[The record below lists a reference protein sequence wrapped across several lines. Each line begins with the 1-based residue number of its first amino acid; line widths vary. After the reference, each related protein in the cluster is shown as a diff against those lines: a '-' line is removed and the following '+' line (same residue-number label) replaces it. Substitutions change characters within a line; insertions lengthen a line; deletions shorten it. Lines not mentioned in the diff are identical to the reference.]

1 MPRAQGGS
9 PKPPTKP
16 TRLPCRFK
24 NIDQGKNH
32 FMSNV
37 NPYEL
42 TQSGAMHLQDGDVH
56 QALKDLVVANDA
68 MRRIMEAD
76 PSVGNRNFY
85 GITCLNLGSVYQMMQ
100 DFESFRDCART
111 GTNYLE
117 GVLEEQV
124 GLETLFYL
132 ASVYLQLGQ
141 ADEIEENYESAETWY
156 KKAIERQIQV
166 TEQDLDPEASQYAK
180 QTLSQEF
187 LILTGLYQKMQNEE
201 KYLETLERT
210 VDLKMAVAQE
220 FDHPYDWA
228 DAAMGEETL
237 AGVIAQ
243 KEPVRAEQLFRNAVA
258 ILEKQTEI
266 EEDIG
271 DVLIEVYRDFSV
283 FLQQQ
288 GRQTEALEYFGKAE
302 QLAATR
308 PASMD
313 AEVGG
318 IIEQALDADGMP
330 LQKAD
335 DIRAQLF
342 PDDDEQ

>member
-1 MPRAQGGS
+1 
-9 PKPPTKP
+9 
-16 TRLPCRFK
+16 
-24 NIDQGKNH
+24 
-32 FMSNV
+32 MSNV

-68 MRRIMEAD
+68 MRKIMEAD

-220 FDHPYDWA
+220 FGHPYDWA

-237 AGVIAQ
+237 AGVIAPR
-243 KEPVRAEQLFRNAVA
+243 EPVRAEQLFRDAVA

-271 DVLIEVYRDFSV
+271 DVLIQVYRDFSV
-283 FLQQQ
+283 FLQQHDQ
-288 GRQTEALEYFGKAE
+288 MTEALEYFGKAK
-302 QLAATR
+302 QLAANR

-313 AEVGG
+313 ADVGS

-330 LQKAD
+330 LQEAD
-335 DIRAQLF
+335 ATRAQLF

>member
-1 MPRAQGGS
+1 
-9 PKPPTKP
+9 
-16 TRLPCRFK
+16 
-24 NIDQGKNH
+24 
-32 FMSNV
+32 
-37 NPYEL
+37 
-42 TQSGAMHLQDGDVH
+42 MHLQDGDVH

-141 ADEIEENYESAETWY
+141 ADEIEENYESAEAWY

-187 LILTGLYQKMQNEE
+187 LILTGLYQKMQYEE
-201 KYLETLERT
+201 KYLETLEHT
-210 VDLKMAVAQE
+210 VELKIAIAQE

-237 AGVIAQ
+237 ASVIAQ
-243 KEPVRAEQLFRNAVA
+243 REPVRAEELFRDAVA
-258 ILEKQTEI
+258 ILEKQTET

-271 DVLIEVYRDFSV
+271 DVLIQVYRDFSV

-288 GRQTEALEYFGKAE
+288 DRQTEALEFFGKAE

-318 IIEQALDADGMP
+318 IIEQALDSDGMP
-330 LQKAD
+330 LQEAD

>member
-1 MPRAQGGS
+1 
-9 PKPPTKP
+9 
-16 TRLPCRFK
+16 
-24 NIDQGKNH
+24 
-32 FMSNV
+32 MSNHA

-42 TQSGAMHLQDGDVH
+42 TQSGAMHMQNGDIH

-68 MRRIMEAD
+68 MRKIMEAD

-85 GITCLNLGSVYQMMQ
+85 GITCLNLGSVYQQMQ

-117 GVLEEQV
+117 GVLEERES
-124 GLETLFYL
+124 LDTLFYL
-132 ASVYLQLGQ
+132 ATVYLQLGQ
-141 ADEIEENYESAETWY
+141 ADEIQENYESAENWY
-156 KKAIERQIQV
+156 KKAIERQIRV
-166 TEQDLDPEASQYAK
+166 IEQDLDPEASQYAK

-187 LILTGLYQKMQNEE
+187 LILTGLYQKMENEE

-210 VDLKMAVAQE
+210 VDMKLAIAQE

-237 AGVIAQ
+237 AGVLAG
-243 KEPVRAEQLFRNAVA
+243 KAPARAEQLFRDAIA
-258 ILEKQTEI
+258 ILEKQVEK

-271 DVLIEVYRDFSV
+271 DVLIQVCRDFSV

-288 GRQTEALEYFGKAE
+288 GRQTEALEFFGKAE
-302 QLAATR
+302 QLTATR

-313 AEVGG
+313 AEVGS

-330 LQKAD
+330 LQAAD
-335 DIRAQLF
+335 ELRAQMF

>member
-1 MPRAQGGS
+1 
-9 PKPPTKP
+9 
-16 TRLPCRFK
+16 
-24 NIDQGKNH
+24 
-32 FMSNV
+32 MSNV

-68 MRRIMEAD
+68 MRKIMDAD
-76 PSVGNRNFY
+76 PSAGNRNFY

-237 AGVIAQ
+237 AGVIAPR
-243 KEPVRAEQLFRNAVA
+243 EPARAEQLFRDAVA
-258 ILEKQTEI
+258 ILEKQTGI

>member
-1 MPRAQGGS
+1 
-9 PKPPTKP
+9 
-16 TRLPCRFK
+16 
-24 NIDQGKNH
+24 
-32 FMSNV
+32 MSNV

-68 MRRIMEAD
+68 MRKIMEAD

-237 AGVIAQ
+237 ASVIAQ
-243 KEPVRAEQLFRNAVA
+243 KEPVRAEQLFRDAVA
-258 ILEKQTEI
+258 ILEKQAEK

-271 DVLIEVYRDFSV
+271 DVLIQVYKDFSV

-288 GRQTEALEYFGKAE
+288 GRQTEALEFFGKAE

>member
-1 MPRAQGGS
+1 
-9 PKPPTKP
+9 
-16 TRLPCRFK
+16 
-24 NIDQGKNH
+24 
-32 FMSNV
+32 
-37 NPYEL
+37 
-42 TQSGAMHLQDGDVH
+42 MHLQDGDVH

-141 ADEIEENYESAETWY
+141 ADEIEENYESAEAWY

-187 LILTGLYQKMQNEE
+187 LILTGLYQKMQYEE
-201 KYLETLERT
+201 KYLETLEHT
-210 VDLKMAVAQE
+210 VELKIAIAQE

-237 AGVIAQ
+237 ASVIAQ
-243 KEPVRAEQLFRNAVA
+243 KEPARAEQLFRDAVA
-258 ILEKQTEI
+258 ILEKQTET

-271 DVLIEVYRDFSV
+271 DVLIQVYRDFSV

-288 GRQTEALEYFGKAE
+288 GRQTEALEFFGKAE

-318 IIEQALDADGMP
+318 IIEQALDSDGMP
-330 LQKAD
+330 LQEAD

>member
-1 MPRAQGGS
+1 
-9 PKPPTKP
+9 
-16 TRLPCRFK
+16 
-24 NIDQGKNH
+24 
-32 FMSNV
+32 MSNV

-68 MRRIMEAD
+68 MRKIMEAD

-141 ADEIEENYESAETWY
+141 ADEIEENYASAETWY

-220 FDHPYDWA
+220 FGHPYDWA

-237 AGVIAQ
+237 ASVIAQ
-243 KEPVRAEQLFRNAVA
+243 KEPVRAEQLFRDAVA

-271 DVLIEVYRDFSV
+271 DVLIQVYRDFSV

-288 GRQTEALEYFGKAE
+288 GRQTEALEFFGKAE

>member
-1 MPRAQGGS
+1 
-9 PKPPTKP
+9 
-16 TRLPCRFK
+16 
-24 NIDQGKNH
+24 
-32 FMSNV
+32 MSNV

-237 AGVIAQ
+237 AGVIAPR
-243 KEPVRAEQLFRNAVA
+243 EPARAEQLFRDAVA
-258 ILEKQTEI
+258 ILEKQTGI

>member
-1 MPRAQGGS
+1 
-9 PKPPTKP
+9 
-16 TRLPCRFK
+16 
-24 NIDQGKNH
+24 
-32 FMSNV
+32 MSNV

-68 MRRIMEAD
+68 MRKIMEAD

-220 FDHPYDWA
+220 FGHPYDWA

-237 AGVIAQ
+237 ASVIAQ
-243 KEPVRAEQLFRNAVA
+243 KEPVRAEQLFRDAVA

-271 DVLIEVYRDFSV
+271 DVLIQVYRDFSV
-283 FLQQQ
+283 FLQQHDQ
-288 GRQTEALEYFGKAE
+288 MTEALEYFGKAE

-313 AEVGG
+313 ADVGS

-330 LQKAD
+330 LQEAD
-335 DIRAQLF
+335 ATRAQLF

>member
-1 MPRAQGGS
+1 
-9 PKPPTKP
+9 
-16 TRLPCRFK
+16 
-24 NIDQGKNH
+24 
-32 FMSNV
+32 
-37 NPYEL
+37 
-42 TQSGAMHLQDGDVH
+42 MHLQDGDVH

-111 GTNYLE
+111 GTNYLA

-141 ADEIEENYESAETWY
+141 ADEIEENYESAEAWY

-187 LILTGLYQKMQNEE
+187 LILTGLYQKMQYEE
-201 KYLETLERT
+201 KYLETLEHT
-210 VDLKMAVAQE
+210 VELKIAIAQE

-237 AGVIAQ
+237 ASVIAQ
-243 KEPVRAEQLFRNAVA
+243 KEPARAEQLFRDAVA
-258 ILEKQTEI
+258 ILEKQTET

-271 DVLIEVYRDFSV
+271 DVLIQVYRDFSV

-288 GRQTEALEYFGKAE
+288 DRQTEALEFFGKAE

-318 IIEQALDADGMP
+318 IIEQALDSDGMP
-330 LQKAD
+330 LQEAD

>member
-1 MPRAQGGS
+1 
-9 PKPPTKP
+9 
-16 TRLPCRFK
+16 
-24 NIDQGKNH
+24 
-32 FMSNV
+32 MSNV

-68 MRRIMEAD
+68 MRKIMEAD

-220 FDHPYDWA
+220 FGHPYDWA

-237 AGVIAQ
+237 ASVIAQ
-243 KEPVRAEQLFRNAVA
+243 KEPVRAEQLFRDAVA

-288 GRQTEALEYFGKAE
+288 GRQTEALEFFGKAE

-335 DIRAQLF
+335 DIRAQLV

>member
-1 MPRAQGGS
+1 
-9 PKPPTKP
+9 
-16 TRLPCRFK
+16 
-24 NIDQGKNH
+24 
-32 FMSNV
+32 MSSNA

-42 TQSGAMHLQDGDVH
+42 TQSGAMHMQNGDIH

-68 MRRIMEAD
+68 MRKIMEAD
-76 PSVGNRNFY
+76 PSIGNRNFY
-85 GITCLNLGSVYQMMQ
+85 GITCLNLGSVYQQMQ

-117 GVLEEQV
+117 GVLEERES
-124 GLETLFYL
+124 LDTLFYL

-141 ADEIEENYESAETWY
+141 ADEIEEHFEDAEGWY
-156 KKAIERQIQV
+156 KKAIERQIRV

-210 VDLKMAVAQE
+210 VDMKLAIALERTVDMKLAIAQE

-243 KEPVRAEQLFRNAVA
+243 RDPARAEHLFRDAVA
-258 ILEKQTEI
+258 ILEKQVEK

-271 DVLIEVYRDFSV
+271 DVLIQVYKDFSV
-283 FLQQQ
+283 FLQQHDQ
-288 GRQTEALEYFGKAE
+288 MTEALEYFGKAD
-302 QLAATR
+302 QLAAKR
-308 PASMD
+308 LGSRD
-313 AEVGG
+313 ANVANV
-318 IIEQALDADGMP
+318 IEQAYDAEGMP
-330 LQKAD
+330 LQAAD
-335 DIRAQLF
+335 DLRAQMF

>member
-1 MPRAQGGS
+1 
-9 PKPPTKP
+9 
-16 TRLPCRFK
+16 
-24 NIDQGKNH
+24 
-32 FMSNV
+32 MSNV

-68 MRRIMEAD
+68 MRKIMEAD

-141 ADEIEENYESAETWY
+141 ADEIEENYASAETWY

-220 FDHPYDWA
+220 FGHPYDWA

-237 AGVIAQ
+237 AGVIAPR
-243 KEPVRAEQLFRNAVA
+243 EPARAEQLFRDAVA

-271 DVLIEVYRDFSV
+271 DVLIQVYKDFSV

-288 GRQTEALEYFGKAE
+288 GRQTEALEFFGKAE

>member
-1 MPRAQGGS
+1 
-9 PKPPTKP
+9 
-16 TRLPCRFK
+16 
-24 NIDQGKNH
+24 
-32 FMSNV
+32 MSMNA

-42 TQSGAMHLQDGDVH
+42 TQSGAMHLQDGDIH

-68 MRRIMEAD
+68 MRKIMEAD

-117 GVLEEQV
+117 EVLEEQES
-124 GLETLFYL
+124 LDTLFYL

-141 ADEIEENYESAETWY
+141 ADEIEENFAAAENWY
-156 KKAIERQIQV
+156 KKAIERQIRV
-166 TEQDLDPEASQYAK
+166 TEQELDDEASQYAK

-201 KYLETLERT
+201 KYLETLEHT
-210 VDLKMAVAQE
+210 VDLKLAVAQE
-220 FDHPYDWA
+220 FDHPFDWA

-237 AGVIAQ
+237 AGAIAQ
-243 KEPVRAEQLFRNAVA
+243 REPARAEHLFRDAVT
-258 ILEKQTEI
+258 ILEKQVER

-271 DVLIEVYRDFSV
+271 DVLIQVYRDFSV
-283 FLQQQ
+283 FLQQHDQ
-288 GRQTEALEYFGKAE
+288 MTEALEFFGKAD
-302 QLAATR
+302 QLAAQR
-308 PASMD
+308 LGSRD
-313 AEVGG
+313 AEVADV
-318 IIEQALDADGMP
+318 IEQAYGTEGMP
-330 LQKAD
+330 LQEAD

>member
-1 MPRAQGGS
+1 
-9 PKPPTKP
+9 
-16 TRLPCRFK
+16 
-24 NIDQGKNH
+24 
-32 FMSNV
+32 MSNV

-56 QALKDLVVANDA
+56 QALKDLVVANDT
-68 MRRIMEAD
+68 MRKIMEAD

-220 FDHPYDWA
+220 FGHPYDWA

-237 AGVIAQ
+237 ASVIAQ
-243 KEPVRAEQLFRNAVA
+243 KEPVRAEQLFRDAVA

-271 DVLIEVYRDFSV
+271 DVLIQVYRDFSV

-288 GRQTEALEYFGKAE
+288 GRQTEALEFFGKAE

>member
-1 MPRAQGGS
+1 
-9 PKPPTKP
+9 
-16 TRLPCRFK
+16 
-24 NIDQGKNH
+24 
-32 FMSNV
+32 
-37 NPYEL
+37 
-42 TQSGAMHLQDGDVH
+42 MHLQDGDVH

-141 ADEIEENYESAETWY
+141 ADEIEENYESAEAWY

-237 AGVIAQ
+237 ASVIAQ
-243 KEPVRAEQLFRNAVA
+243 KEPVRAEQLFRDAVA

-271 DVLIEVYRDFSV
+271 DVLIQVYKDFSV

-288 GRQTEALEYFGKAE
+288 GRQTEALEFFGKAE

>member
-1 MPRAQGGS
+1 
-9 PKPPTKP
+9 
-16 TRLPCRFK
+16 
-24 NIDQGKNH
+24 
-32 FMSNV
+32 
-37 NPYEL
+37 
-42 TQSGAMHLQDGDVH
+42 MHLQDGDVH

-187 LILTGLYQKMQNEE
+187 LILTGLYQKMQYEE
-201 KYLETLERT
+201 KYLETLEHT
-210 VDLKMAVAQE
+210 VELKIAIAQE

-237 AGVIAQ
+237 ASVIAQ
-243 KEPVRAEQLFRNAVA
+243 KEPARAEQLFRDAVA
-258 ILEKQTEI
+258 ILEKQTET

-271 DVLIEVYRDFSV
+271 DVLIQVYRDFSV

-288 GRQTEALEYFGKAE
+288 DRQTEALEFFGKAE

-318 IIEQALDADGMP
+318 IIEQALDSDGMP
-330 LQKAD
+330 LQEAD

>member
-1 MPRAQGGS
+1 
-9 PKPPTKP
+9 
-16 TRLPCRFK
+16 
-24 NIDQGKNH
+24 
-32 FMSNV
+32 MSMNA

-42 TQSGAMHLQDGDVH
+42 TQSGAMHLQDGDIH

-68 MRRIMEAD
+68 MRKIMEAD

-117 GVLEEQV
+117 EVLEEQES
-124 GLETLFYL
+124 LDTLFYL

-141 ADEIEENYESAETWY
+141 ADEIEENFAAAENWY
-156 KKAIERQIQV
+156 KKAIERQIRV
-166 TEQDLDPEASQYAK
+166 TEQELDDEASQYAK

-201 KYLETLERT
+201 KYLETLEHT
-210 VDLKMAVAQE
+210 VDLKLAVAQE
-220 FDHPYDWA
+220 FDQPFDWA

-237 AGVIAQ
+237 AGAIAQ
-243 KEPVRAEQLFRNAVA
+243 REPARAEHLFRDAVT
-258 ILEKQTEI
+258 ILEKQVER
-266 EEDIG
+266 EADIG
-271 DVLIEVYRDFSV
+271 DVLIQVYRDFSV
-283 FLQQQ
+283 FLQQHDQ
-288 GRQTEALEYFGKAE
+288 MTEALEFFGKAD
-302 QLAATR
+302 QLAAQR
-308 PASMD
+308 LGSRD
-313 AEVGG
+313 AEVADV
-318 IIEQALDADGMP
+318 IEQAYGTEGMP
-330 LQKAD
+330 LQEAD

>member
-1 MPRAQGGS
+1 
-9 PKPPTKP
+9 
-16 TRLPCRFK
+16 
-24 NIDQGKNH
+24 
-32 FMSNV
+32 MSSNA

-42 TQSGAMHLQDGDVH
+42 TQSGAMHMQNGDIH

-68 MRRIMEAD
+68 MRKIMEAD

-85 GITCLNLGSVYQMMQ
+85 GITCLNLGSVYQQMQ

-117 GVLEEQV
+117 GVLEERES
-124 GLETLFYL
+124 LDTLFYL

-141 ADEIEENYESAETWY
+141 ADEIQENYESAENWY
-156 KKAIERQIQV
+156 KKAIERQIRV
-166 TEQDLDPEASQYAK
+166 IEQDLDQEASQYAK

-187 LILTGLYQKMQNEE
+187 LILTGLYQKMENEE

-210 VDLKMAVAQE
+210 VDMKLAIAQE

-237 AGVIAQ
+237 AGVLAG
-243 KEPVRAEQLFRNAVA
+243 KAPARAEQLFRDAIA
-258 ILEKQTEI
+258 ILEKQVEK

-271 DVLIEVYRDFSV
+271 DVLIQVCRDFSV

-288 GRQTEALEYFGKAE
+288 GRQTEALEFFGKAE
-302 QLAATR
+302 QLTATR

-313 AEVGG
+313 AEVGS

-330 LQKAD
+330 LQAAD
-335 DIRAQLF
+335 ELRAQMF

>member
-1 MPRAQGGS
+1 
-9 PKPPTKP
+9 
-16 TRLPCRFK
+16 
-24 NIDQGKNH
+24 
-32 FMSNV
+32 MSNV

-68 MRRIMEAD
+68 MRKIMEAD

-220 FDHPYDWA
+220 FGHPYDWA

-237 AGVIAQ
+237 ASVIAQ
-243 KEPVRAEQLFRNAVA
+243 KEPVRAEQLFRDAVA

-271 DVLIEVYRDFSV
+271 DVLIQVYKDFSV

-288 GRQTEALEYFGKAE
+288 GRQTEALEFFGKAE

>member
-1 MPRAQGGS
+1 
-9 PKPPTKP
+9 
-16 TRLPCRFK
+16 
-24 NIDQGKNH
+24 
-32 FMSNV
+32 
-37 NPYEL
+37 
-42 TQSGAMHLQDGDVH
+42 MHLQDGDVH

-141 ADEIEENYESAETWY
+141 ADEIEENYESAEAWY

-187 LILTGLYQKMQNEE
+187 LILTGLYQKMQYEE
-201 KYLETLERT
+201 KYLETLEHT
-210 VDLKMAVAQE
+210 VELKIAIAQE

-237 AGVIAQ
+237 ASVIAQ
-243 KEPVRAEQLFRNAVA
+243 KEPARAEQLFRDAVA
-258 ILEKQTEI
+258 ILEKQTET

-271 DVLIEVYRDFSV
+271 DVLIQVYRDFSV

-288 GRQTEALEYFGKAE
+288 DRQTEALEFFGKAE

-318 IIEQALDADGMP
+318 IIEQALDSDGMP
-330 LQKAD
+330 LQEAD
-335 DIRAQLF
+335 DIRAQLV

>member
-1 MPRAQGGS
+1 
-9 PKPPTKP
+9 
-16 TRLPCRFK
+16 
-24 NIDQGKNH
+24 
-32 FMSNV
+32 MSNV

-68 MRRIMEAD
+68 MRKIMEAD

-220 FDHPYDWA
+220 FGHPYDWA

-237 AGVIAQ
+237 ASVIAQ
-243 KEPVRAEQLFRNAVA
+243 KEPVRAEQLFRDAVA
-258 ILEKQTEI
+258 ILEKQAEK

-271 DVLIEVYRDFSV
+271 DVLIQVYKDFSV
-283 FLQQQ
+283 FLQQHDQ
-288 GRQTEALEYFGKAE
+288 MTEALEYFGKAE

>member
-1 MPRAQGGS
+1 
-9 PKPPTKP
+9 
-16 TRLPCRFK
+16 
-24 NIDQGKNH
+24 
-32 FMSNV
+32 MSNV

>member
-1 MPRAQGGS
+1 
-9 PKPPTKP
+9 
-16 TRLPCRFK
+16 
-24 NIDQGKNH
+24 
-32 FMSNV
+32 MSNV

-243 KEPVRAEQLFRNAVA
+243 KEPVRAEQLFRDAVA

-288 GRQTEALEYFGKAE
+288 GRQTEALEFFGKAE

>member
-1 MPRAQGGS
+1 
-9 PKPPTKP
+9 
-16 TRLPCRFK
+16 
-24 NIDQGKNH
+24 
-32 FMSNV
+32 MSNV

-68 MRRIMEAD
+68 MRKIMEAD

-156 KKAIERQIQV
+156 RKAIERQIQV

-187 LILTGLYQKMQNEE
+187 LILTGLYQKMQDEA

-237 AGVIAQ
+237 ASVIAQ
-243 KEPVRAEQLFRNAVA
+243 KEPVRAEQLFRDAVA
-258 ILEKQTEI
+258 ILEKQAEK

-271 DVLIEVYRDFSV
+271 DVLIQVYKDFSV

-288 GRQTEALEYFGKAE
+288 GRQTEALEFFGKAE

>member
-1 MPRAQGGS
+1 
-9 PKPPTKP
+9 
-16 TRLPCRFK
+16 
-24 NIDQGKNH
+24 
-32 FMSNV
+32 MSNV

-68 MRRIMEAD
+68 MRKIMEAD

-166 TEQDLDPEASQYAK
+166 TEQDLDPEASQFAK

-220 FDHPYDWA
+220 FGHPYDWA

-237 AGVIAQ
+237 ASVIAQ
-243 KEPVRAEQLFRNAVA
+243 KEPVRAEQLFRDAVA

-288 GRQTEALEYFGKAE
+288 GRQTEALEFFGKAE

>member
-1 MPRAQGGS
+1 
-9 PKPPTKP
+9 
-16 TRLPCRFK
+16 
-24 NIDQGKNH
+24 
-32 FMSNV
+32 MSATNV
-37 NPYEL
+37 NPLEL
-42 TQSGAMHLQDGDVH
+42 TQSGAMHLQDGDLH

-68 MRRIMEAD
+68 MKKIMDAD
-76 PSVGNRNFY
+76 PSVANRNFY

-111 GTNYLE
+111 GTNF
-117 GVLEEQV
+117 LEEVLKEQV
-124 GLETLFYL
+124 SLETLFYL

-166 TEQDLDPEASQYAK
+166 TEQELDPEASQYAK

-187 LILTGLYQKMQNEE
+187 LILTGLYQKMNDHG
-201 KYLETLERT
+201 KYLETLEHT

-220 FDHPYDWA
+220 FDHPFDWA

-237 AGVIAQ
+237 AGILSQ
-243 KEPVRAEQLFRNAVA
+243 KEPVRAEHLYRDAVA
-258 ILEKQTEI
+258 ILEKQTER
-266 EEDIG
+266 EEDIA
-271 DVLIEVYRDFSV
+271 DVLIQVYRDFSV
-283 FLQQQ
+283 FLQQHDQ
-288 GRQTEALEYFGKAE
+288 QTEALEYFGKAE

-313 AEVGG
+313 AEVGS
-318 IIEQALDADGMP
+318 IIEQAMDADGMP
-330 LQKAD
+330 LREAD
-335 DIRAQLF
+335 ATRAQLF

>member
-1 MPRAQGGS
+1 
-9 PKPPTKP
+9 
-16 TRLPCRFK
+16 
-24 NIDQGKNH
+24 
-32 FMSNV
+32 MSNV

-220 FDHPYDWA
+220 FGHPYDWA

-237 AGVIAQ
+237 ASVIAQ
-243 KEPVRAEQLFRNAVA
+243 KEPVRAEQLFRDAVA

-288 GRQTEALEYFGKAE
+288 GRQTEALEFFGKAE

-335 DIRAQLF
+335 DIRAHLF

>member
-1 MPRAQGGS
+1 
-9 PKPPTKP
+9 
-16 TRLPCRFK
+16 
-24 NIDQGKNH
+24 
-32 FMSNV
+32 MSNV

-56 QALKDLVVANDA
+56 QALKDLVVANDT
-68 MRRIMEAD
+68 MRKIMEAD

-117 GVLEEQV
+117 GVLGEQV

-141 ADEIEENYESAETWY
+141 ADEIEENYASAENWY

-187 LILTGLYQKMQNEE
+187 LILTGLYQKMQDEA

-237 AGVIAQ
+237 AGVIAPR
-243 KEPVRAEQLFRNAVA
+243 EPARAEQLFRDAVA
-258 ILEKQTEI
+258 ILEKQAEK

-271 DVLIEVYRDFSV
+271 DVLIQVYRDFSV

-288 GRQTEALEYFGKAE
+288 GRQTEALEFFGKAE

>member
-1 MPRAQGGS
+1 
-9 PKPPTKP
+9 
-16 TRLPCRFK
+16 
-24 NIDQGKNH
+24 
-32 FMSNV
+32 MSNV

-68 MRRIMEAD
+68 MRKIMEAD

-141 ADEIEENYESAETWY
+141 ADEIEENYDSAETWY

-187 LILTGLYQKMQNEE
+187 LILTGLYQKMQDEA

-237 AGVIAQ
+237 AGVIAPR
-243 KEPVRAEQLFRNAVA
+243 EPARAEQLFRDAVA

-271 DVLIEVYRDFSV
+271 DVLIQVYRDFSV
-283 FLQQQ
+283 FLQQHDQ
-288 GRQTEALEYFGKAE
+288 MTEALEYFGKAE

-313 AEVGG
+313 ADVGS

-330 LQKAD
+330 LQEAD
-335 DIRAQLF
+335 ATRAQLF

>member
-1 MPRAQGGS
+1 
-9 PKPPTKP
+9 
-16 TRLPCRFK
+16 
-24 NIDQGKNH
+24 
-32 FMSNV
+32 
-37 NPYEL
+37 
-42 TQSGAMHLQDGDVH
+42 MHLQDGDVH

-141 ADEIEENYESAETWY
+141 ADEIEENYESAEAWY

-187 LILTGLYQKMQNEE
+187 LILTGLYQKMQYEE
-201 KYLETLERT
+201 KYLETLEHT
-210 VDLKMAVAQE
+210 VELKIAIAQE

-237 AGVIAQ
+237 ASVIAQ
-243 KEPVRAEQLFRNAVA
+243 KEPARAEQLFRDAVA
-258 ILEKQTEI
+258 ILEKQTET
-266 EEDIG
+266 EEDVG
-271 DVLIEVYRDFSV
+271 DVLIQVYRDFSV

-288 GRQTEALEYFGKAE
+288 DRQTEALEFFGKAE

-318 IIEQALDADGMP
+318 IIEQALDSDGMP
-330 LQKAD
+330 LQEAD

>member
-1 MPRAQGGS
+1 
-9 PKPPTKP
+9 
-16 TRLPCRFK
+16 
-24 NIDQGKNH
+24 
-32 FMSNV
+32 MSNV

-141 ADEIEENYESAETWY
+141 ADEIEENYDSAETWY

-220 FDHPYDWA
+220 FGHPYDWA

-237 AGVIAQ
+237 AGVIAPR
-243 KEPVRAEQLFRNAVA
+243 EPVRAEQLFRDAVA

-271 DVLIEVYRDFSV
+271 DVLIQVYRDFSV
-283 FLQQQ
+283 FLQQHDQ
-288 GRQTEALEYFGKAE
+288 MTEALEYFGKAE

-313 AEVGG
+313 ADVGS

-330 LQKAD
+330 LQEAD
-335 DIRAQLF
+335 ATRAQLF

>member
-1 MPRAQGGS
+1 
-9 PKPPTKP
+9 
-16 TRLPCRFK
+16 
-24 NIDQGKNH
+24 
-32 FMSNV
+32 MSNV

-68 MRRIMEAD
+68 MRKIMEAD

-220 FDHPYDWA
+220 FGHPYDWA

-237 AGVIAQ
+237 ASVIAQ
-243 KEPVRAEQLFRNAVA
+243 KEPVRAEQLFRDAVA
-258 ILEKQTEI
+258 ILEKQAEK

-271 DVLIEVYRDFSV
+271 DVLIQVYKDFSV

-288 GRQTEALEYFGKAE
+288 GRQTEALEFFGKAE